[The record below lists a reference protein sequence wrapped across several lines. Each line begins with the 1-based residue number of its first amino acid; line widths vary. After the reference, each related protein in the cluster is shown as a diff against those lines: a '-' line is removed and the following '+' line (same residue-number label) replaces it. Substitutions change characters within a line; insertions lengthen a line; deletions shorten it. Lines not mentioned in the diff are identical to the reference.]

1 MPLEAATYISDL
13 VSTNPA
19 VADASNQGDDHIRLV
34 KAVVKA
40 TFPNVNGA
48 VTMTPAQLNSIPSL
62 SAPGSAHATP
72 ANPTGNASG
81 TLVMMGL
88 GSSCVI
94 TPNRSGKVLFIIS
107 GNAQNANSVDGWT
120 YQIRYGTGAAP
131 SNGAAVAGTAA
142 SQLTPNIAPS
152 AVPFSTQ
159 ALVTGLTPG
168 TAYWFDLALA
178 RFTGTGLATVTNLT
192 CDAAEL

>member
-1 MPLEAATYISDL
+1 MPLESATYISDL

-19 VADASNQGDDHIRLV
+19 VADATNQGDDHIRLI
-34 KAVVKA
+34 KAAIKA
-40 TFPNVNGA
+40 SFPNVNGA
-48 VTMTPAQLNSIPSL
+48 VTATPTQLNSVVS
-62 SAPGSAHATP
+62 PGSAHATP

-88 GSSCVI
+88 GCVI
-94 TPNRSGKVLFIIS
+94 TPNRSGKVLFVIS
-107 GNAQNANSVDGWT
+107 GNVQNANAGDGWN

-131 SNGAAVAGTAA
+131 GNGAALAGTAA
-142 SQLTPNIAPS
+142 SALAPNIAPS

-159 ALVTGLTPG
+159 GLVTGLTPG